1 MREKIKILV
10 LTDILFLAI
19 LMMSGMISGVLST
32 VIYYLAFIVPFA
44 FAVTASKTGIKTKE
58 HLLPVKNADV
68 ALAGVFPTVITVIV
82 ISSVTAALMNL
93 FGKEQAVE
101 LGDDLLLALLLHAL
115 LPAFLEEAL
124 FRYLPMKLLAR
135 ENGRACVLISAIL
148 FALSHHSFF
157 SVFYAFVAG
166 VSFMLIDI
174 ISDSVIPSFIIHFLN
189 NALSVLL
196 TFYSG
201 SAYLAPAVIGAVAA
215 LACGSLIYLFVIR
228 KRVAAIL
235 SERLVTK
242 EKYRFSYEILLFAIP
257 ALIVAMG
264 EILV

>member
-1 MREKIKILV
+1 
-10 LTDILFLAI
+10 
-19 LMMSGMISGVLST
+19 
-32 VIYYLAFIVPFA
+32 
-44 FAVTASKTGIKTKE
+44 
-58 HLLPVKNADV
+58 
-68 ALAGVFPTVITVIV
+68 
-82 ISSVTAALMNL
+82 
-93 FGKEQAVE
+93 
-101 LGDDLLLALLLHAL
+101 
-115 LPAFLEEAL
+115 
-124 FRYLPMKLLAR
+124 MKLLAI
-135 ENGRACVLISAIL
+135 ENVRVCVLISAIL
-148 FALSHHSFF
+148 FALSHHSLF

-228 KRVAAIL
+228 KRVAALL